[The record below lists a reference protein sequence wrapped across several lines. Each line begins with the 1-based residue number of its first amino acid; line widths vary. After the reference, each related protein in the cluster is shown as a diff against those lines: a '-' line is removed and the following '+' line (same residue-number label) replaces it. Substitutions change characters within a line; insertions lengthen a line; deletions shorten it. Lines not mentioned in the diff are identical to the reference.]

1 MVDQARARRLA
12 KRITQIVAEALE
24 HEVKDPRLAMVTIT
38 DTRVTGDLREATVYY
53 TVLGETI
60 DAAPDSAGAAAALA
74 SATGVLRTMVGAG
87 TGIRHTPSLQF
98 VPDAVPDEARRME
111 ELLARTRESD
121 AEVARLAAGA
131 RPAGEPDPY
140 RSPREPDGTRMPT
153 RSEPGSD
160 RRGRHAAG
168 RRRYGDTAGPRAARR
183 RLAGQRAGAGHRPA
197 PAGGGGAGLVRH
209 PEQMPETLRMLDVYG
224 LVVPP
229 EQVPPAPEVLVA
241 CDAAEPARLGT
252 LADRLATARHSI
264 MIDHHATNPGFG
276 QLQLLDPGAEA
287 TVVVVRRLLAA
298 MDVPLD
304 ADVARCIYAGLVTD
318 TSNFIT
324 AGESAHRLAAELV
337 AAGVD
342 AEPLV
347 RTLMYTHPHAW
358 LAALGRTLERAVL
371 EPDAAGGLGLV
382 HTTVPCSDV
391 DRFRTEDVD
400 SVVDM
405 VRTTAEAEVA
415 AVSSRSAETRWITS
429 LRSDG
434 RIDVAAVA
442 GRLGG
447 GGHPGAAGFT
457 WEGTEGELLDAL
469 RAALRRRGNRR
480 GTGAERRAARSRDL
494 TPPRGPR

>member
-1 MVDQARARRLA
+1 
-12 KRITQIVAEALE
+12 
-24 HEVKDPRLAMVTIT
+24 
-38 DTRVTGDLREATVYY
+38 
-53 TVLGETI
+53 
-60 DAAPDSAGAAAALA
+60 
-74 SATGVLRTMVGAG
+74 
-87 TGIRHTPSLQF
+87 
-98 VPDAVPDEARRME
+98 
-111 ELLARTRESD
+111 
-121 AEVARLAAGA
+121 
-131 RPAGEPDPY
+131 
-140 RSPREPDGTRMPT
+140 
-153 RSEPGSD
+153 
-160 RRGRHAAG
+160 
-168 RRRYGDTAGPRAARR
+168 
-183 RLAGQRAGAGHRPA
+183 
-197 PAGGGGAGLVRH
+197 
-209 PEQMPETLRMLDVYG
+209 
-224 LVVPP
+224 
-229 EQVPPAPEVLVA
+229 
-241 CDAAEPARLGT
+241 
-252 LADRLATARHSI
+252 
-264 MIDHHATNPGFG
+264 
-276 QLQLLDPGAEA
+276 
-287 TVVVVRRLLAA
+287 

-318 TSNFIT
+318 TNNFIT

-342 AEPLV
+342 AERLV
-347 RTLMYTHPHAW
+347 RSLMYTHPHAW

-415 AVSSRSAETRWITS
+415 AVFKQMSETRWITS

-469 RAALRRRGNRR
+469 RAALTTGTRAWRRTEE
-480 GTGAERRAARSRDL
+480 TG
-494 TPPRGPR
+494 